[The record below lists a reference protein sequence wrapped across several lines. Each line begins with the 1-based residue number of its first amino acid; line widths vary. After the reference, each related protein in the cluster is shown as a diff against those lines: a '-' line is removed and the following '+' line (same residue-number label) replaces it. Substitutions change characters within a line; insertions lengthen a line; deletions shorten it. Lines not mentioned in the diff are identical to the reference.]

1 MWIKP
6 SSAME
11 QERPQDGM
19 LCNIV
24 IDHAVRSTTSN
35 RPTAMRPGALP
46 GVSSNIGLSACGI
59 HPYPTLDTANVPFDG
74 IPAFCSRKTVDS
86 WLKVTKSASYKP
98 VIAEAFLKP
107 DLHNDLFHL
116 DSPSKLLLDVP
127 RPCVLMTLNWVA
139 GLIETQPR
147 CLLASKGAAVSSKR
161 FSKILVQYAN
171 LTIRTTL

>member
-1 MWIKP
+1 MLSEARLP
-6 SSAME
+6 TD
-11 QERPQDGM
+11 RPRCARVPYRAYHLISDS
-19 LCNIV
+19 LL
-24 IDHAVRSTTSN
+24 AVS
-35 RPTAMRPGALP
+35 
-46 GVSSNIGLSACGI
+46 
-59 HPYPTLDTANVPFDG
+59 TLDTANVPFDG

-107 DLHNDLFHL
+107 DPRNDLFHL